1 MSATE
6 VTTVTLEIDGRELT
20 VPKGTP
26 LVLAAAE
33 AGVEIPVFCYEP
45 RLGPAIGACRMCLVE
60 IEGMPKLQAAC
71 TMTANDGMKV
81 HTRSESAAQGQEA
94 VLEFILLNHP
104 LDCPVCDKGGEC
116 PLQDLTYRYGPGNT
130 RFHLNKRTY
139 EKPLAISP
147 LIALDRERCILCYR
161 CTRFSQDV
169 AQDEQLVARERGA
182 GSVIATFEEQP
193 YRGRFSGNIVE
204 LCPVGALTS
213 TTYRFKARPWEINN
227 IPSVCGLCAVGCNTW
242 GTVRE
247 GGVRRILSRNHPE
260 IDEGWLCDRGRF
272 THDHIA
278 AGDRYRQ
285 GLVRGPRGLEPA
297 GPEQLAET
305 IARRLRHHASLHG
318 PDSIAVIA
326 SGEQSNEE
334 AFGWA
339 ELVRAAGGGALVG
352 TGFAGADWDA
362 LAPYAARIADL
373 DRASLIV
380 VSGERELGDAAGVL
394 ELRVRQAVRRGAR
407 LLLAGSGGGDL
418 DHVAAGR
425 IAPDELVETLRG
437 AGHAV
442 LIATDPAAVAA
453 AAETARAAGLAGGPG
468 GVLAVPE
475 GANER
480 GLYALGYRDDAAEVL
495 RRAEAG
501 TLQMLIV
508 LGDADVL
515 SRFPEPDR
523 WEAAL
528 QRCESVVASSLF
540 PTPTALWAHVVVPAS
555 SPMEKDGTVTNLEGR
570 VQRLRPFVELPE
582 GVVPELALL
591 AAAGRHLELALEPGA
606 SRAFAQMAAV
616 TPHFADLTWE
626 SIGLHAP
633 LIARASR
640 RHTAPASAPAPAPGP
655 ASSPVVTT
663 SGDGRGEGLRAIGR
677 RPLFSGAAVA
687 RTEQLAFQRGD
698 EIVIARADAL
708 ALGIAEGAP
717 VIVRHAGG
725 ATTGTARLSRTLA
738 RGAVRFAW
746 DGAPVDGAAAI
757 ETRDETSG
765 AER

>member
-1 MSATE
+1 MSATD
-6 VTTVTLEIDGRELT
+6 VATVTLAIDGRELT

-26 LVLAAAE
+26 LVLAAAT
-33 AGVEIPVFCYEP
+33 AGVEIPIFCYEP

-71 TMTANDGMKV
+71 TMTAGDGMKV
-81 HTRSESAAQGQEA
+81 HTRSQSAAQGQEA

-169 AQDEQLVARERGA
+169 AEDEQLVARERGA

-193 YRGRFSGNIVE
+193 YRGRFSGNVIE

-213 TTYRFKARPWEINN
+213 TEYRFKARPWEITDV
-227 IPSVCGLCAVGCNTW
+227 PSVCALCPTGCNLW
-242 GTVRE
+242 ATVRE
-247 GGVRRILSRNHPE
+247 GDVRRVISRNHPDV
-260 IDEGWLCDRGRF
+260 DEGWLCDKGRF
-272 THDHIA
+272 AHVHLR
-278 AGDRYRQ
+278 AGDRYLQ

-297 GPEQLAET
+297 TPEQLAET

-318 PDSIAVIA
+318 PESIAVVA

-334 AFGWA
+334 AYAWA
-339 ELVRAAGGGALVG
+339 ELVRAAGGGALVSS
-352 TGFAGADWDA
+352 GFPGAGDWDA

-373 DRASLIV
+373 DQADLIV
-380 VSGERELGDAAGVL
+380 VSGERELGDAAGAL

-407 LLLAGSGGGDL
+407 MLLAGSGGVDL
-418 DHVAAGR
+418 DHVASGR
-425 IAPDELVETLRG
+425 IAASEIEAALRS
-437 AGHAV
+437 AEHPV
-442 LIATDPAAVAA
+442 LIATEPAAVAA
-453 AAETARAAGLAGGPG
+453 AGPLAYAAGLADGPG

-475 GANER
+475 GPNER

-508 LGDADVL
+508 LGDADPL
-515 SRFPEPDR
+515 SLFAEPER
-523 WEAAL
+523 WEATL

-540 PTPTALWAHVVVPAS
+540 PTPTALWAHVILPATS
-555 SPMEKDGTVTNLEGR
+555 ALEKDGTITNLEGR
-570 VQRLRPFVELPE
+570 TQRLRPTLP
-582 GVVPELALL
+582 VPASVQPELAVL
-591 AAAGRHLELALEPGA
+591 AAAGRFLGLELETSP
-606 SRAFAQMAAV
+606 SRAFLRLAEA
-616 TPHFADLTWE
+616 
-626 SIGLHAP
+626 AP
-633 LIARASR
+633 LFAGLTFEAIGQTAPLEIARPKAR
-640 RHTAPASAPAPAPGP
+640 KAPAGAAPPPAQ
-655 ASSPVVTT
+655 V
-663 SGDGRGEGLRAIGR
+663 DGLRAIGR

-687 RTEQLAFQRGD
+687 RAERLAFQRKD
-698 EIVIARADAL
+698 EIVLARDDAL
-708 ALGIAEGAP
+708 RLGISQGAA
-717 VIVRHAGG
+717 VTVRHAGG
-725 ATTGTARLSRTLA
+725 TTTGTARLSRTLA
-738 RGAVRFAW
+738 PGAVRFAW
-746 DGAPVDGAAAI
+746 DGAPVDGACMVEGQA
-757 ETRDETSG
+757 
-765 AER
+765 

>member
-1 MSATE
+1 MSATD
-6 VTTVTLEIDGRELT
+6 VATVTLEIDGRELT

-33 AGVEIPVFCYEP
+33 AGIEIPVFCYEP
-45 RLGPAIGACRMCLVE
+45 RLGAAIGACRMCLVE
-60 IEGMPKLQAAC
+60 VEGMPKLQAAC

-182 GSVIATFEEQP
+182 SSVIATFEEQP
-193 YRGRFSGNIVE
+193 YRGRFSGNVIE

-213 TTYRFKARPWEINN
+213 TVYRFLARPWEINN

-247 GGVRRILSRNHPE
+247 DAVRRVLSRNHPE
-260 IDEGWLCDRGRF
+260 VDEGWLCDRGRF
-272 THDHIA
+272 TYEHIR
-278 AGDRYRQ
+278 AGDRYLG
-285 GLVRGPRGLEPA
+285 GLVRGPRGLAPA
-297 GPEQLAET
+297 TSEELAET

-318 PDSIAVIA
+318 PGSIAVVA

-334 AFGWA
+334 AHAWA
-339 ELVRAAGGGALVG
+339 ELVRAAGGGALVSS
-352 TGFAGADWDA
+352 GFAGADWDA
-362 LAPYAARIADL
+362 IAPYAARIAEL
-373 DRASLIV
+373 DAADVIV
-380 VSGERELGDAAGVL
+380 VAGERELGDAAGVL

-418 DHVAAGR
+418 DLIAAGR
-425 IAPDELVETLRG
+425 ITAGEIAGELSG
-437 AGHAV
+437 AAHGI
-442 LIATDPAAVAA
+442 LIATDPEAVAA
-453 AAETARAAGLAGGPG
+453 AASTAHAAGFGDGPG

-475 GANER
+475 GPNER
-480 GLYALGYRDDAAEVL
+480 GLHALGYTDSAAGVL
-495 RRAEAG
+495 ERAEAG
-501 TLQMLIV
+501 TLQMLVV

-515 SRFPEPDR
+515 SRFPEPER

-540 PTPTALWAHVVVPAS
+540 PTPTALWAHVILPATS
-555 SPMEKDGTVTNLEGR
+555 AMEKDGTTTNLEGR
-570 VQRLRPFVELPE
+570 TQRLRPFLPPPAT
-582 GVVPELALL
+582 VAPELAVL
-591 AAAGRHLELALEPGA
+591 AAAGRHLGIELDASP
-606 SRAFAQMAAV
+606 SRAFARVAEAA
-616 TPHFADLTWE
+616 PLFAGLSWE
-626 SIGLHAP
+626 SIGLQAPLAAARPAAAHAP
-633 LIARASR
+633 V
-640 RHTAPASAPAPAPGP
+640 APAAPAAAEGP
-655 ASSPVVTT
+655 
-663 SGDGRGEGLRAIGR
+663 DGLRAVGR
-677 RPLFSGAAVA
+677 RPLFSGAVVA
-687 RTEQLAFQRGD
+687 RTERLAFQRSD
-698 EIVIARADAL
+698 EIVLAHADARR
-708 ALGIAEGAP
+708 LGIAPGAA
-717 VIVRHAGG
+717 VTVRHSGG
-725 ATTGTARLSRTLA
+725 ATTGPARLSRTLA
-738 RGAVRFAW
+738 EGAVRFAW
-746 DGAPVDGAAAI
+746 DGAPVDGACSVEVSA
-757 ETRDETSG
+757 
-765 AER
+765 